1 MLKNIPKIIESDSEI
16 QDKCSWWYNKN
27 DQAVYR
33 YNDITES
40 WELVSASAADKTSI
54 IQQAV
59 LQSTT
64 ESETYSDQKDQELE
78 EKIDEKVKALEGKLY
93 PTCRYARHG
102 RIDLSNCKGV
112 DYIVVPC
119 NQKCQLLYVTNNYLK
134 TFCEKT
140 TWYDLIDNYGLPVYG
155 VRRGETYSTEDGDSD
170 QTENVKND
178 PLYYVHYANQ
188 QSFGQG
194 TKTLGCLKSDILKAF
209 SWWYHNDKCLLTQ
222 YDRSKMPADEIL
234 NNQWYIYTKSITI
247 RHNRMCKKLPGV
259 SYQYYRIQDQGIF
272 TPEKRDRC
280 LEEPLRFNEGQ
291 ITRIILHQIKT
302 WKGIDQFVYTA
313 HRQYYK
319 DMGYTMD
326 NCWIEYF
333 SKDMRYLRV
342 DEETFKK
349 YKEDTT
355 KVCVMPA
362 LLTRYPHMIFKNPFR
377 ENVGGIIPVIDGKLR
392 LEYAKKAINKKLL
405 LVSDNN
411 KIIEFDEK
419 GVCKTV
425 LNPNF
430 YEIWTP
436 LHAKHPEC
444 INVPG
449 HQRSDTS
456 YVSHRFKQYP
466 RVGINWLRY
475 QRQAEYLRFNSSFIK
490 RKWYMSPQT
499 PPYGEVLKAKNAPYH
514 VPGLRT
520 SGKTQRRN
528 TNKKMWDAPSYNYY
542 SWYNSDQFK
551 IPYVGKK
558 TSFWRR
564 MLWNFTIYLGIELK
578 NVSGWLKM
586 PLFHS
591 RNDKLNLVRAPY
603 REDTDSDL
611 VTKNPRGKYNIP
623 QTKYQELQELSYF
636 RYNFLFGHSDTMSMF
651 RCNPYYEVNTMT
663 LNFWPKY
670 EYSYSKTG
678 VTTTTSIKKVFM
690 SVKHGIWLD

>member
-33 YNDITES
+33 YNDVTES
-40 WELVSASAADKTSI
+40 WELVSASAVDKQSI

-64 ESETYSDQKDQELE
+64 TSEAYSDQKDSELE
-78 EKIDEKVKALEGKLY
+78 EKIEEKVKTLEGKLY

-140 TWYDLIDNYGLPVYG
+140 TWYDLIDKYELPVYG
-155 VRRGETYSTEDGDSD
+155 VRRGNVYDPKEGDTD
-170 QTENVKND
+170 ETENVKND
-178 PLYYVHYANQ
+178 PLYYVHYADWEDWR
-188 QSFGQG
+188 FG
-194 TKTLGCLKSDILKAF
+194 TSTLGCLKSDILKAF

-247 RHNRMCKKLPGV
+247 RHNKMSRRLSATDGWI
-259 SYQYYRIQDQGIF
+259 REQDQGIF
-272 TPEKRDRC
+272 TPEKRDNLPRD
-280 LEEPLRFNEGQ
+280 PLSAGIGR
-291 ITRIILHQIKT
+291 TSRVILHQIKT
-302 WKGIDQFVYTA
+302 WKGINQFVYTN
-313 HRQYYK
+313 HRDLYVNE
-319 DMGYTMD
+319 GYTMD
-326 NCWIEYF
+326 NCWEEYY

-405 LVSDNN
+405 LVSDSN

-436 LHAKHPEC
+436 LHAKHPQMF
-444 INVPG
+444 NW
-449 HQRSDTS
+449 S
-456 YVSHRFKQYP
+456 YSVACEQKKKFKQYP
-466 RVGINWLRY
+466 RVGINWLKY
-475 QRQAEYLRFNSSFIK
+475 QRQAEYLTVDSAFIK
-490 RKWYMSPQT
+490 KSWYTSPDK
-499 PPYGEVLKAKNAPYH
+499 PPYGEVLKFANAPYH

-528 TNKKMWDAPSYNYY
+528 TVDKMQDTSMYNYY
-542 SWYNSDQFK
+542 SWLECDEFK
-551 IPYVGKK
+551 VPYVGKK
-558 TSFWRR
+558 TAFWRK
-564 MLWNFTIYLGIELK
+564 MLWNFTYYLGRQLK
-578 NVSGWLKM
+578 NVKGWLEM
-586 PLFHS
+586 PLFNS
-591 RNDKLNLVRAPY
+591 RDDKLSLVSSVRHDDDG
-603 REDTDSDL
+603 EEL
-611 VTKNPRGKYNIP
+611 VSQNSRGAYNIP
-623 QTKYQELQELSYF
+623 KTKYQALQEVSYF

-651 RCNPYYEVNTMT
+651 KCNPYYEVNTMT
-663 LNFWPKY
+663 LNFFPKY
-670 EYSYSKTG
+670 EYKYSKTG
-678 VTTTTSIKKVFM
+678 VITTSYNKKAFM
-690 SVKHGIWLD
+690 SVKPGIWLD

>member
-16 QDKCSWWYNKN
+16 QDKCSWWYNTN

-40 WELVSASAADKTSI
+40 WELVSASAVDKENI

-64 ESETYSDQKDQELE
+64 TSEAYSDQKDSELE
-78 EKIDEKVKALEGKLY
+78 EKIQEKVKALEGKLY

-140 TWYDLIDNYGLPVYG
+140 TWYDLIDKYELPVYG
-155 VRRGETYSTEDGDSD
+155 VRRGNVYDPKEGDTD
-170 QTENVKND
+170 ETENVKND
-178 PLYYVHYANQ
+178 PLYYVHYADQENWDFDTQ
-188 QSFGQG
+188 
-194 TKTLGCLKSDILKAF
+194 TLGCLKSDLLKAF

-247 RHNRMCKKLPGV
+247 RHNRMSRRLSATNGWI
-259 SYQYYRIQDQGIF
+259 REQDRGIF
-272 TPEKRDRC
+272 TPEKRDVFPC
-280 LEEPLRFNEGQ
+280 DPLSAGIGR
-291 ITRIILHQIKT
+291 TSRVILHQIKT
-302 WKGIDQFVYTA
+302 WKGINQFVYTN
-313 HRQYYK
+313 HRAQYVEE
-319 DMGYTMD
+319 GYTMD
-326 NCWIEYF
+326 NCWEEYY

-405 LVSDNN
+405 LVSDSN

-436 LHAKHPEC
+436 LHAKHPQMDNTQGGDCE
-444 INVPG
+444 
-449 HQRSDTS
+449 QRIK
-456 YVSHRFKQYP
+456 FKQYP
-466 RVGINWLRY
+466 RVGINWLKY
-475 QRQAEYLRFNSSFIK
+475 QRQAEYLEYNCAFIK
-490 RKWYMSPQT
+490 QSWHISPDK
-499 PPYGEVLKAKNAPYH
+499 PPYGEVLKFANAPYH

-528 TNKKMWDAPSYNYY
+528 TVDKMWNTSLYNYY
-542 SWYNSDQFK
+542 SWLKCDEFK
-551 IPYVGKK
+551 VPYVGKK
-558 TSFWRR
+558 TAFWRK
-564 MLWNFTIYLGIELK
+564 MLWNFTYYLGRQLK
-578 NVSGWLKM
+578 NLVGWLEM
-586 PLFHS
+586 PLFCS
-591 RNDKLNLVRAPY
+591 RNLKLQLVSSVY
-603 REDTDSDL
+603 HEDSGDDL
-611 VTKNPRGKYNIP
+611 VSRNSRGAYNIP
-623 QTKYQELQELSYF
+623 KTKYQVLQEVSYF

-651 RCNPYYEVNTMT
+651 KCNPYYEVNTMT
-663 LNFWPKY
+663 LNFFPKY
-670 EYSYSKTG
+670 NYVHSKTG
-678 VTTTTSIKKVFM
+678 VITTSYNKKAFM
-690 SVKHGIWLD
+690 SVKPGIWLD